1 MARRSQCSSA
11 GDNPLDPNYLPPH
24 YREEY
29 RLAIDALI
37 EEDLEGYYQFLEK
50 ADVVDFLSS
59 LEIQYIQSSVQ
70 VPQQSSHPEQ
80 HFLETG
86 VDGSSDTY
94 WPIHSDLDAPGLD
107 LGWPQLHHFIGPTE
121 VTTLVNPP
129 EPDMPSIKEQ
139 ARRLIKNAQQVI
151 AIVMDVFT
159 DVDMFADI
167 LNAAM
172 RNVAVY
178 ILLDK
183 HNVHHFVNMVSN
195 CRVDLQSIQ
204 FLRVRTVSGI
214 TYQCRSGKSFNGQMM
229 DRFLLT
235 DCRAVLSGNYS
246 FMWSFE
252 KLHRCMAHLF
262 LGQLVSTFDEEFRI
276 LFAQSQPLVIENAPV
291 EDFSLLPQRQYPG
304 EITSLYREPRTFPS
318 VDAAHTEEWAIP
330 SYDERM
336 DMDWRMKPLKRQE
349 FLRGPADMYNRFPSQ
364 QSRMDPAFDQGT
376 PRMMENPTFKRHSYA
391 EGLHGRYPYPFLQ
404 QQGLPEP
411 EDQGRQIQRGKQPYP
426 GPGVE
431 PDYSGYDK
439 FWNQDYHS
447 ADQYSDPGLT
457 QEMEPPDNFDPVLN
471 YLSSTRNVGFDQ
483 GPEKLLPVADVPFS
497 SSHPRRLR
505 VGQPYACQTS
515 PTPSNPTDQ
524 KHFFQEPNTD
534 RKDPMVKQGL
544 RNWRISSYLSACDNP
559 GDEDLPLAVPN
570 APDPFEESSNLI
582 QQTAPGMYSSVPK
595 IPNVREFKVPAKPRA
610 SQMPSYA
617 KMTAQEQTRKLT
629 NEPTAVAAPTPSEST
644 TEEEKAEEAE
654 GEKAEEA
661 EQKEPK
667 TSGLQREES
676 FRRKY
681 NAALPRSSRL
691 RSSLIF
697 SSLEQLQTSKD
708 TKTVSDQQDQ
718 DSDKNEAEQTKLPFA
733 HVLGQR
739 RSAAR
744 EPFEWSRYIKPASFD
759 NSATDSSKPAD
770 GNSKADDKDS
780 SKDLNSMDLAE
791 NREVQESL
799 KLPDVEQANSSPSV
813 PRSKH
818 SEAELPKTDPPAQ
831 PPRYLLTSPLDMSDP
846 DKRLM
851 FFKELA
857 AKRKSAKA
865 AEAQKSKEKAPMKPP
880 TELKHNTT
888 LKKEES
894 VPKETSELMA
904 DTSTAEGLSEKN
916 DIAEDAGKAVSTETC
931 QSVSLPLHG
940 SDKTNKEDSQVKNDP
955 NASQSC
961 KKEQTSVPPDSEKTE
976 FKNSHSAAALPV
988 SVETIETQ
996 SKPPE
1001 ESKLSDPSV
1010 KKSRS
1015 SHPLTPTH
1023 ATPANVPSLAQGT
1036 DESESPCLDSTSKH
1050 SSSLTPSSVEVAPTC
1065 AFAVLDSN
1073 TQSPES
1079 VQLETSIS
1087 FSPHLSE
1094 QQTGSQLSS
1103 SSPSVKCIL
1112 PDSGSQISPSP
1123 SPSIFAP
1130 LSTPA
1135 ETISSV
1141 VTPEDSSST
1150 LTSSILSPDAQESV
1164 SPPQAEPSQ
1173 SVKESLQKST
1183 ASAISQSESTQA
1195 HLYSVSQ
1202 LMSHETR
1209 AVESAHVG
1217 SDISPDGYAA
1227 GSEPDTSSLESTSK
1241 TEESCAPTS
1250 LEKDV
1255 PESENNSISKSV
1267 GEESEV
1273 HGSSVGVKA
1282 DGTPPSLSPPSP
1294 ELYLLN
1300 VSDLENKSRSDQKE
1314 TMTPT
1319 PSPAD
1324 PISKS
1329 VGEESEVHGS
1339 SVGVKADGTPPSL
1352 SPPSPELY
1360 LLNVSDLENKSRS
1373 DQKET
1378 MTPTPSPA
1386 DPISKSV
1393 GEESEVHGS
1402 SVGVKADG
1410 TPPSLSPPSPELYLL
1425 NVSDLENK
1433 SRSDQKETMTPTPSP
1448 ADPISKSVGE
1458 ESEVHGSSV
1467 GVKAD
1472 GTPPSLSPPSPELYL
1487 LNVSDLE
1494 NKSRSDQKETIT
1506 PTPSPSDHISKGVGE
1521 ESEVLGSPKDLKADS
1536 TPPSL
1541 RPPSPESYL
1550 LNASDLENKSRSDQK
1565 ETMTP
1570 TPSPADPSPECSPA
1584 QTSSPVHPDFTR
1596 NASQSET
1603 SASPQDAQIQS
1614 TPPSKLYLTGPVT
1627 PTSVEIVSCSSPLT
1641 ESFGSVLSPEA
1652 EKTLSA
1658 LHKTSDAN
1666 SLPKQVRTDSNEQP
1680 MLPSTETSSPTEP
1693 TPKVPTE
1700 HELPC
1705 RTTPSESSS
1714 TTKEE
1719 KAEEQKEPITT
1730 VVQREESVHR
1740 KFNAALQTSS
1750 SSLIFSS
1757 LEAQQT
1763 SEDTKTASDLQ
1774 DQDSD
1779 KNEAAEKGSPVHS
1792 HFTPNASQSET
1803 TASPQDTPIQ
1813 ATPPSELN
1821 LTGPFTPTPAEIMS
1835 CSSPLTESG
1844 GLVLTPVAE
1853 KTLSALHSPSDTN
1866 TLPKQVTT
1874 DSNETP
1880 MWPSAETSSPTE
1892 PNSEVPTQ
1900 PDLPSKPPKS
1910 VTFETHPSEP
1920 PVPAENSKV
1929 DGQNE
1934 VSKQSEMP
1942 DYGEKKRDNNEATN
1956 KVDETTTQELVCS
1969 EKTNDQVRQNN
1980 CSRLSDITSDEVIV
1994 PSPQSK
2000 QPKSSQSR
2008 YHTSTANVLSSSNLR
2023 DDTKLLLEQISAN
2036 NQSRNEAAK
2045 EAPVTDDEKEDKADK
2060 NAKREKEGGIRSF
2073 SRDPPRSNQERE
2085 KALERIQSMRNTR
2098 KVYSRFE
2105 L

>member
-376 PRMMENPTFKRHSYA
+376 PRMMENPAFKRHSYA
-391 EGLHGRYPYPFLQ
+391 EGLHGRYPYSFLQ

-411 EDQGRQIQRGKQPYP
+411 ENQGRQIQRGKQPYP

-457 QEMEPPDNFDPVLN
+457 QEMEPPDSFDPVLN

-570 APDPFEESSNLI
+570 APDPFEEPSNHI

-629 NEPTAVAAPTPSEST
+629 NEPTAVATPSEST
-644 TEEEKAEEAE
+644 TEEEKAEEGE

-780 SKDLNSMDLAE
+780 SKDLNSVDLAE

-904 DTSTAEGLSEKN
+904 DTSTAKGLSEKN

-961 KKEQTSVPPDSEKTE
+961 KKEQTSVPTDSEKTE

-988 SVETIETQ
+988 SVETIATQ

-1015 SHPLTPTH
+1015 SHPPTPTH

-1050 SSSLTPSSVEVAPTC
+1050 SSSLTPSSAEVAPTC

-1112 PDSGSQISPSP
+1112 PDSGSQISPSV

-1135 ETISSV
+1135 EIISSV

-1150 LTSSILSPDAQESV
+1150 LTSIILSPDAQESV

-1173 SVKESLQKST
+1173 SVKEILQKST

-1227 GSEPDTSSLESTSK
+1227 GSEPDTSSLQSTSK

-1255 PESENNSISKSV
+1255 PESENNSISKSAGEGSEV
-1267 GEESEV
+1267 HGSSVGVKADGTPPSLSPSSPESCLPNVSDLENKSRSDQKETMTPTPSPADPISKSMGEESEV

-1314 TMTPT
+1314 TT
-1319 PSPAD
+1319 
-1324 PISKS
+1324 
-1329 VGEESEVHGS
+1329 
-1339 SVGVKADGTPPSL
+1339 
-1352 SPPSPELY
+1352 
-1360 LLNVSDLENKSRS
+1360 
-1373 DQKET
+1373 
-1378 MTPTPSPA
+1378 
-1386 DPISKSV
+1386 
-1393 GEESEVHGS
+1393 
-1402 SVGVKADG
+1402 
-1410 TPPSLSPPSPELYLL
+1410 
-1425 NVSDLENK
+1425 
-1433 SRSDQKETMTPTPSP
+1433 
-1448 ADPISKSVGE
+1448 
-1458 ESEVHGSSV
+1458 
-1467 GVKAD
+1467 
-1472 GTPPSLSPPSPELYL
+1472 
-1487 LNVSDLE
+1487 
-1494 NKSRSDQKETIT
+1494 T

-1614 TPPSKLYLTGPVT
+1614 TPPSELYLTGPVT

-1719 KAEEQKEPITT
+1719 KAEEQKEPKTT

-1740 KFNAALQTSS
+1740 KFNAALQRGS

-1757 LEAQQT
+1757 LEPQQT

-1803 TASPQDTPIQ
+1803 IASPQDTPIQ

-1874 DSNETP
+1874 DSDETP

-1892 PNSEVPTQ
+1892 LNSEVPTQ

-1942 DYGEKKRDNNEATN
+1942 DSGEKKRDNNEATN

-2073 SRDPPRSNQERE
+2073 SKDPPRSNQERE
-2085 KALERIQSMRNTR
+2085 KALERIQSIRNTR